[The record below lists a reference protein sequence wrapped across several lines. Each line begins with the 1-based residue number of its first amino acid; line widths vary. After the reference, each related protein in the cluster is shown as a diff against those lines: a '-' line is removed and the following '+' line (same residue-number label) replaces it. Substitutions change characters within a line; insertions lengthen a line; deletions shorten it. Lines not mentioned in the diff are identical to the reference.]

1 MSLQQ
6 SEKGR
11 LVRKKANGAQ
21 ALAKM
26 MGLQGDPEAAKPV
39 DLEGQ
44 CKPEGHCVFCY
55 QTGDHMSVPR
65 VTQGPLHGPG
75 RRQPQDRLSCLVE

>member
-44 CKPEGHCVFCY
+44 CKPGGHCVFCY
-55 QTGDHMSVPR
+55 QTGDHMSVSS
-65 VTQGPLHGPG
+65 VTQGTLHGPG
-75 RRQPQDRLSCLVE
+75 RHQPQDRLSCLVE